1 MKKIFLITVLV
12 IAGIVL
18 TLTHSST
25 STSEGIPAMPAVS
38 EQAQPADA
46 PVVTAPPTP
55 EPELV
60 VNTTPPVP
68 NPREQWLN
76 TLYESP
82 SVADRLQA
90 ARLLAVRGDEEAFLD
105 LASFIVAAEATG
117 EGALLDLAQ
126 QVATI
131 LGQMYGAEI
140 QTIATELAYS
150 PSELVAEAAVN
161 AAVAAEP
168 AQVPQWFESGT
179 VQNPADQ
186 SALDDYLQKLQE
198 YDLNSLQSPV
208 SKWDAPSQPSAQI
221 EAKRRK

>member
-1 MKKIFLITVLV
+1 
-12 IAGIVL
+12 
-18 TLTHSST
+18 
-25 STSEGIPAMPAVS
+25 MPAVS
-38 EQAQPADA
+38 EQAPPADS
-46 PVVTAPPTP
+46 PDVTAPPSP

-60 VNTTPPVP
+60 VNTPPPVP

-90 ARLLAVRGDEEAFLD
+90 ARQLAVRGDEAAFLD

-117 EGALLDLAQ
+117 EGALIDLAQ

-131 LGQMYGAEI
+131 LGQMHGAEI

-150 PSELVAEAAVN
+150 PSKVVAEAAVN

-168 AQVPQWFESGT
+168 AQVPQWIESGT

-186 SALDDYLQKLQE
+186 RALDDYLQKLQE
-198 YDLNSLQSPV
+198 YDLNSLHSPV
-208 SKWDAPSQPSAQI
+208 SK
-221 EAKRRK
+221 